1 MKKRIIVLG
10 CTGSIGKSTL
20 ELAREFPDLFEIV
33 GLQAHTNEN
42 ELLELGKE
50 FNCTQLCLT
59 GKNIGADILNSR
71 IIYYGKSSLNN
82 LIKYTEADIVVN
94 GISGGAGFLRCV
106 ATLESGK
113 TLALANKETMVLAGK
128 IVNKIAKENNVKIIP
143 VDSEHSAIFSLIEK
157 CGIDN
162 IDNITIT
169 ASGGA
174 FKNLSKEEL
183 ENVTVEDALKHPTWN
198 MGPKITI
205 DSASLANKGLEVIE
219 ANQLFGLPAEKINVV
234 IHPQSFVH
242 SFVQTKDGA
251 LYAQISKPDMKHPI
265 LNALTYP
272 EIMENSLEKIDFSK
286 ALQMEFMPPRYD
298 DFPML
303 KLAYSALNKE
313 KSYPIVYNAVNEIA
327 VAAFRNKQI
336 KFTDIAKV
344 TEKVLSYDWAKEC
357 ETIEEVVQID
367 YEARNKAIES
377 IKELNCQ

>member
-20 ELAREFPDLFEIV
+20 ELVREFPEMFEV
-33 GLQAHTNEN
+33 AGLQANTNEKK
-42 ELLELGKE
+42 LLELATE
-50 FNCTQLCLT
+50 FNCKQLCLT
-59 GKNIGADILNSR
+59 GKNIGADVLNSR
-71 IIYYGKSSLNN
+71 IIYYGKSSINN

-94 GISGGAGFLRCV
+94 GISGAAGLLPSV

-128 IVNKIAKENNVKIIP
+128 IINRLAKENNAKIIP

-157 CGIDN
+157 CGIEN
-162 IDNITIT
+162 IENITIT

-174 FKNLSKEEL
+174 FKNLSKDEL
-183 ENVTVEDALKHPTWN
+183 ENVTVEDALNHPTWN

-205 DSASLANKGLEVIE
+205 DSATLANKGLEVIE
-219 ANQLFGLPAEKINVV
+219 ANQLFGLPADKINVV
-234 IHPQSFVH
+234 IHPQSLVH

-272 EIMENSLEKIDFSK
+272 EIIENSLEKIDFSK
-286 ALQMEFMPPRYD
+286 AFQMEFLPPRFD

-303 KLAYSALNKE
+303 NLAYTALKNA
-313 KSYPIVYNAVNEIA
+313 KSYPIVYNAANEIA
-327 VAAFRNKQI
+327 VGAFRNKQI
-336 KFTDIAKV
+336 KFTDITKIV
-344 TEKVLSYDWAKEC
+344 EKVLSCDWSKEC

-367 YEARNKAIES
+367 YEARNKALQV
-377 IKELNCQ
+377 IKELN